1 MPEKS
6 GDANSKER
14 IFGLLININKP
25 PPPLPSSHHDS
36 KFDIYICICILT
48 GHIVP
53 ARFVHLAGEE
63 LEADDGVNN
72 DDEENEES
80 DVEEGYHRS

>member
-1 MPEKS
+1 MY
-6 GDANSKER
+6 
-14 IFGLLININKP
+14 
-25 PPPLPSSHHDS
+25 
-36 KFDIYICICILT
+36 IYVYILT

>member
-1 MPEKS
+1 MQIQS
-6 GDANSKER
+6 GEDLDEV
-14 IFGLLININKP
+14 NKVNKGGGA
-25 PPPLPSSHHDS
+25 PLPRFEIRF
-36 KFDIYICICILT
+36 FDIILT

-72 DDEENEES
+72 DDEQNEES